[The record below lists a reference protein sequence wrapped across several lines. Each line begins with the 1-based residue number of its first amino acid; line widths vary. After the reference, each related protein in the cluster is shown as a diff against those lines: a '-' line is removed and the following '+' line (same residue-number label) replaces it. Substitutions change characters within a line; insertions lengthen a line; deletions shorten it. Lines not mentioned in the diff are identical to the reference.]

1 MGSRKRTGRR
11 WSRAS
16 LLVLAA
22 WMAGC
27 GGGGGGDQTAAVSEV
42 NQAYLGALAANN
54 YMAHPAAQPP
64 ADLYVPARHFALVS
78 SALPLA
84 AAVPAAAPVLYRPA
98 YAAAARPGLRK
109 DAALPQGLAADEIP
123 GFKGLAAMPAGC
135 AGLADEALKDCL
147 EAAGSQLAPPAA
159 HSSSFDADA
168 LKLLLGEGF
177 ERALVDKVVDAMV
190 RNVDSATRA
199 RVLATLTD
207 YIDDAPAHRLLDL
220 AQHGVFDRAGYQL
233 ASVSFTDSGRADI
246 DADGALEPHTTL
258 IVQVSKPLA
267 YARAP
272 AEEVDVLLRQPDGAL
287 PQEPY
292 VVQLQAHIHLGEL
305 ARLRQDEG
313 AVPSG
318 DESVTEAQEA
328 AREQARWINL
338 AMDANVLRRLVQSEQ
353 PIPWASSEYVVSFQV
368 APQAITG
375 QLGDALAG
383 AVESGDADA
392 AQALELHLDAASAI
406 LTSADVPG
414 ALGVPQAGA
423 QRVDVFYQAVQP
435 RLAAVRWSGANLEYG
450 MFDAAGNRVALSDP
464 VSGATILAGEP
475 RAASAAP
482 GGLLKLTKAGS
493 CEKKSS
499 GWSYYPAK
507 VQTGRFGRGINW
519 ILPEVLVHSQVGD
532 YKNIH
537 WYQSAWKASAQ
548 VAIKSGMWIVKQ
560 YLQVQFANAKVPPKD
575 DRKYSYALFYV
586 LEVVMPYMTNFVS
599 DGHGGGKTF
608 RIAGWSHRVDARVIR
623 MMVGGASYK
632 ADPTFAQKVRYA
644 AMGFLIDRVSD
655 GVGQSLDVTVT
666 GWQDYSD
673 ASHYGCFEFSY

>member
-1 MGSRKRTGRR
+1 MGSRGRTGRR

-22 WMAGC
+22 WVAGC
-27 GGGGGGDQTAAVSEV
+27 GGGGGPTAAVSEV
-42 NQAYLGALAANN
+42 NQVYLGALAANN
-54 YMAHPAAQPP
+54 YTADPAAQPP

-84 AAVPAAAPVLYRPA
+84 AATPAAAPVLYRPA
-98 YAAAARPGLRK
+98 YAAAGRSDLRK

-123 GFKGLAAMPAGC
+123 GFKGLGAMPAGC
-135 AGLADEALKDCL
+135 TGLADEALKECM
-147 EAAGSQLAPPAA
+147 EAAGVQLAPAPAHA
-159 HSSSFDADA
+159 SSFDADA
-168 LKLLLGEGF
+168 LKLLLGEAF
-177 ERALVDKVVDAMV
+177 EGALVDKVVDAMV

-207 YIDDAPAHRLLDL
+207 YIDDAPAHRSLDL
-220 AQHGVFDRAGYQL
+220 GQHAVFDRAGYRL
-233 ASVSFTDSGRADI
+233 TSVSFTDAGRADV
-246 DADGALEPHTTL
+246 DADGDLDGHTAL

-267 YARAP
+267 YARAA
-272 AEEVDVLLRQPDGAL
+272 AEEVDGLLRQPDGAL

-292 VVQLQAHIHLGEL
+292 VVQLQAHIHLRDFSG
-305 ARLRQDEG
+305 LRQDEG
-313 AVPSG
+313 GVPSG
-318 DESVTEAQEA
+318 DEAVTEAAEA
-328 AREQARWINL
+328 ARERARWINL
-338 AMDANVLRRLVQSEQ
+338 AMDANVLRQLVQSEQ
-353 PIPWASSEYVVSFQV
+353 PIPWASSEYVVSFQL
-368 APQAITG
+368 APQAISG
-375 QLGDALAG
+375 ALGDALAD

-392 AQALELHLDAASAI
+392 AQALELHLNAASAI

-414 ALGVPQAGA
+414 ALASGAPPAGA

-435 RLAAVRWSGANLEYG
+435 RLAAARWSGANLEYG
-450 MFDAAGNRVALSDP
+450 MFDAAGSRVALPDP
-464 VSGATILAGEP
+464 VSGATMLAGEP

-493 CEKKSS
+493 CQDKSS

-519 ILPEVLVHSQVGD
+519 ILPEILIHNQVGD

-575 DRKYSYALFYV
+575 DRKYSYALFYL
-586 LEVVMPYMTNFVS
+586 LEVVMPYMTNFIS

-608 RIAGWSHRVDARVIR
+608 HIAGWSHRVDARVIR
-623 MMVGGASYK
+623 MMAGGASHN
-632 ADPTFAQKVRYA
+632 ADPTFAQKVGYA
-644 AMGFLIDRVSD
+644 TMGFLIERVTD

-673 ASHYGCFEFSY
+673 GSHYGCFEFSY